1 MTTYYDSRTEE
12 FVKTIPV
19 VRQLHGIF
27 ETIPDKELIAELT
40 ARTGRPGYTVKIL
53 WRTYV
58 AMTVLGLPSF
68 ASLIRTL
75 QNNPYIAI
83 VCGIA
88 SPEGIPTKFAYSRF
102 MRKLSRLEYVVM
114 VKNVMRSLT
123 RSLYDTLPNFGK
135 NVCIDSTDLK
145 AWSNGAKKPASDKD
159 ATWSVKPDTAGKMK
173 YFFGYKL
180 HLLADTQYEL
190 PIVAKITTASTSDIL
205 AATPLLSQARYTYSR
220 FHPEYVICDAGYS
233 SQRLRHSIKRQF
245 RAKSII
251 KTNPSHKKAKALF
264 PEDEEFR
271 EIYNRRSSIER
282 LFGRLKGYRRLN
294 NITVR
299 RIYKVTVHC
308 FVSLIVVQAQA
319 LRSVMNNQPLLVR
332 QCVHVL
338 I

>member
-27 ETIPDKELIAELT
+27 ETIPDKELIVDLT

-58 AMTVLGLPSF
+58 AMAVLGLPSF

-83 VCGIA
+83 ACGIT

-114 VKNVMRSLT
+114 VKNIMRSLT
-123 RSLYDTLPNFGK
+123 RSLCDTLPNFGK
-135 NVCIDSTDLK
+135 SVCIDSTDLK

-159 ATWSVKPDTAGKMK
+159 ATWAVKPDTAGRMK

-205 AATPLLSQARYTYSR
+205 AATPLLSQVRYTNSK
-220 FHPEYVICDAGYS
+220 FHPEYIICDAGYS
-233 SQRLRHSIKRQF
+233 SKKLRYVIKRQY
-245 RAKSII
+245 RAKAII
-251 KTNPSHKKAKALF
+251 KVNPSHKKAKALF

-271 EIYNRRSSIER
+271 EVYNRRSSIER

-319 LRSVMNNQPLLVR
+319 LHSIISNESLSIR
-332 QCVHVL
+332 QCVQV
-338 I
+338 